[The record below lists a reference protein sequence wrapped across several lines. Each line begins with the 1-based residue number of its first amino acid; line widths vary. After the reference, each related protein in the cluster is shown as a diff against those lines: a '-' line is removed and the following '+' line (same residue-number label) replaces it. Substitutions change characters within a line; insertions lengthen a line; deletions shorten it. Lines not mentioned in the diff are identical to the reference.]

1 MKTKNDIDAITP
13 LMRKLMDSCHSLAR
27 NILREED
34 LSLSQYYVLHL
45 IKTSPQAQMK
55 NIKNNLCVSGAY
67 ATSIIDKLVKKGFIE
82 RYRGKDDR
90 RVVRVKL
97 TDKGKILIRDLN
109 NKKAQFYTKLLKD
122 MNGKD
127 KKTMSDGLS
136 LLVSSLSR
144 ILGKY

>member
-13 LMRKLMDSCHSLAR
+13 LMRKLMDSFHYLAR

-45 IKTSPQAQMK
+45 IKTGPQAQMK

>member
-1 MKTKNDIDAITP
+1 MKTKNDIDAIDP
-13 LMRKLMDSCHSLAR
+13 LIRKLMDGFHSLVR
-27 NILREED
+27 NMLKEEEV
-34 LSLSQYYVLHL
+34 SLAQYYTLHL
-45 IKTSPQAQMK
+45 IKAESCIRMRDVRD
-55 NIKNNLCVSGAY
+55 NLCVSAPY
-67 ATSIIDKLVKKGFIE
+67 ATGIIDKLVKNGFIE

-97 TDKGKILIRDLN
+97 TDKGEKVIRDLN

-122 MNGKD
+122 MNRRD

-144 ILGKY
+144 IFGKY